1 MAATFNFEA
10 VRAGLVSFAEMT
22 SKLSRADLIEL
33 IKGTFEA
40 LGKPLADQDADDLA
54 SFVPADSDAQEGEGA
69 GWTIGHIVAHLTA
82 TWEETAAVAATM
94 ARGVKLEARLRY
106 EVPWQELN
114 TIASIK
120 ARLQESQRMCLAFL
134 ETWPDEPHLDITA
147 TPIPPLGPLNALAM
161 CGLGIGHAQSHVAQ
175 IAETVRQYS
184 EAH

>member
-10 VRAGLVSFAEMT
+10 VRAGLTSFADMA
-22 SKLSRADLIEL
+22 SKLNRADLISLTNE
-33 IKGTFEA
+33 IFEA
-40 LGKPLADQDADDLA
+40 LGKPLADQTADDLVL
-54 SFVPADSDAQEGEGA
+54 FVPADSSAEEGA

-82 TWEETAAVAATM
+82 TWEETVAVASTM
-94 ARGVKLEARLRY
+94 ARGIKLEARLRY
-106 EVPWQELN
+106 EVPWEELN
-114 TIASIK
+114 TIARVK

>member
-10 VRAGLVSFAEMT
+10 VRAGLVSYAEMA
-22 SKLSRADLIEL
+22 SKLSRGDLISL
-33 IKGTFEA
+33 INETFEA

-54 SFVPADSDAQEGEGA
+54 SFIPADSDAQEGDGA

-94 ARGVKLEARLRY
+94 ARGIKLEARLRY

-161 CGLGIGHAQSHVAQ
+161 CGLGIGHAQSHIAQ